1 LVPHGVHPILKE
13 VFARDK
19 PGKALAEREKR
30 SELYTGMAEPARQ
43 ADSRLSTAIAIARL
57 IGIMGI
63 VYVHAWTGRTAE
75 ELAAVAFS
83 WQAVLR
89 TVLGEVFGRSAVPL
103 LGMISGWLVVSTATR
118 QRYAAFLIGKA
129 RTILLP
135 MLLWNVIAILLVGAA
150 ATFGD
155 LKAPTP
161 TSIGWTLNELVPL
174 VQANDVNVQMPFL
187 RDLFVCMMLAP
198 VLVRASTAWLA
209 LVASIVVVWSVSGVH
224 VPLLLRPHI
233 LLFFTAGIAARRFG
247 VAERVAE
254 RPVALCALPFVVLIT
269 PRLWTALLGNAFFD
283 AHPHV
288 MAAFDIVFRLASAV
302 LFWRLAWG
310 LAGSNLAD
318 RLRGIEH
325 YGFLAFC
332 DHLVL
337 LWLFGPVIGLAT
349 GSLGAGLYP
358 AYLLVQPLLVLG
370 VTVVLGQVLMA
381 LSPSVARVLSGGR
394 LGRSASVTA

>member
-1 LVPHGVHPILKE
+1 M
-13 VFARDK
+13 FARDK

-30 SELYTGMAEPARQ
+30 SELYTGMVEPARE

-118 QRYAAFLIGKA
+118 QGYAAFVLGKA

-135 MLLWNVIAILLVGAA
+135 MVLWNAIAIVLVGAA

-224 VPLLLRPHI
+224 VPLLLRPQI

-247 VAERVAE
+247 VAERVAGW
-254 RPVALCALPFVVLIT
+254 PVALCALPFVALIA

-283 AHPHV
+283 AHPHM

-318 RLRGIEH
+318 RLRGIER

-349 GSLGAGLYP
+349 GALGAGLYP

-394 LGRSASVTA
+394 LGRSASITA

>member
-1 LVPHGVHPILKE
+1 M
-13 VFARDK
+13 D
-19 PGKALAEREKR
+19 
-30 SELYTGMAEPARQ
+30 TGTAGPARK
-43 ADSRLSTAIAIARL
+43 AESRLSTAIAIARL

-75 ELAAVAFS
+75 ELAAVAFD

-89 TVLGEVFGRSAVPL
+89 TVLGEMFGRSAVPL

-118 QRYAAFLIGKA
+118 RGYGPFLLGKA

-135 MLLWNVIAILLVGAA
+135 MVLWNAIAIVLVGAA

-161 TSIGWTLNELVPL
+161 SSIGWTLNELVPL
-174 VQANDVNVQMPFL
+174 VHANDINVQMPFL

-198 VLVRASTAWLA
+198 LLVRASSIWLA
-209 LVASIVVVWSVSGVH
+209 LVALIVVVWSVSGVH
-224 VPLLLRPHI
+224 VPLLLRPQI

-247 VAERVAE
+247 VAERVAGW
-254 RPVALCALPFVVLIT
+254 PVALCSLPFVMLIA

-288 MAAFDIVFRLASAV
+288 MAAFDIVFRLASAT
-302 LFWRLAWG
+302 LFWRGAWA
-310 LAGSNLAD
+310 LAGSGVAD
-318 RLRGIEH
+318 RLRGIER

-337 LWLFGPVIGLAT
+337 LWLFGPMIGLAT
-349 GSLGAGLYP
+349 GALGAGLYP

-370 VTVVLGQVLMA
+370 ATVVLGRGLMTV
-381 LSPSVARVLSGGR
+381 SPTAARVLSGGR
-394 LGRSASVTA
+394 LGRSTSVTA

>member
-1 LVPHGVHPILKE
+1 MADLSTRAIDIRAGSS
-13 VFARDK
+13 ARTND
-19 PGKALAEREKR
+19 
-30 SELYTGMAEPARQ
+30 T
-43 ADSRLSTAIAIARL
+43 RLSTAIAIARL
-57 IGIMGI
+57 IGILGI

-89 TVLGEVFGRSAVPL
+89 TLLGEVFGRSAVPL

-118 QRYAAFLIGKA
+118 QPYGAFLRGKA

-135 MLLWNVIAILLVGAA
+135 MVLWNAIALVLVGAA

-161 TSIGWTLNELVPL
+161 SSIGWTLNELVPM
-174 VQANDVNVQMPFL
+174 VHADDINVQMPFL
-187 RDLFVCMMLAP
+187 RDLFVCMMIAP
-198 VLVRASTAWLA
+198 VLVRTSSAWLA
-209 LVASIVVVWSVSGVH
+209 VVALIAVVWSVSGVH
-224 VPLLLRPHI
+224 VPLLLRPQI
-233 LLFFTAGIAARRFG
+233 LLFFTAGIAARRSG
-247 VAERVAE
+247 VAERVAGWH
-254 RPVALCALPFVVLIT
+254 VALCALPFVLLIA

-310 LAGSNLAD
+310 LAGSNVAD
-318 RLRGIEH
+318 RLRGIER

-349 GSLGAGLYP
+349 GPLGAGLYP

-370 VTVVLGQVLMA
+370 ATVALGRGLMT
-381 LSPSVARVLSGGR
+381 LSPAVARVLSGGR
-394 LGRSASVTA
+394 LGR